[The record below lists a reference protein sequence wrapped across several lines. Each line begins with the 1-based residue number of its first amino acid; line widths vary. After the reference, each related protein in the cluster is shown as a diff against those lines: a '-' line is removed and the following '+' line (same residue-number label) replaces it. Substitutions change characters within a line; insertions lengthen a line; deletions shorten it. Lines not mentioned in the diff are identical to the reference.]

1 MQEDNNN
8 SNNNNNSN
16 SNNNIIIPGISNLLN
31 ILYTNH
37 SDITRDIIF
46 KIWYR
51 SWDSVESELLL
62 LYEQKN
68 DNLDQIKNISNQCK
82 DIYQRQWYK
91 IRALLYSCGKIEQSS
106 FFDFLNITF
115 NRFLKLVPLEQSNS
129 SIFKIVLDYFLF
141 YSNETEETLF
151 RIFLEF
157 ISTECNKNENLN
169 KLIENWFIDSFSKL
183 VRAELPTRNS
193 RSYTSAKFGIQL
205 FINALNESEN
215 LDINSML
222 YSILIKDNSLVCLFQ
237 IVEIS
242 PLVDCQA
249 AALHLIYLIS
259 EQYLDDNEYKK
270 ILNNFWSLPR
280 ISILFN
286 HMIHPNPTLS
296 QHALSCLHQI
306 MKHLI
311 DRNLIQQ
318 QFTPMLCYLLSQQST
333 TENSRR
339 LVMFIEHIINS
350 ESSPEY
356 QLRLIQSVL
365 SCCRRYLYT
374 VPIDMEANSILS
386 PNSKILSLILSTHI
400 TFAELSKSN
409 HFKDSTLWKETETQF
424 YELIEDSLS
433 SNGHSDPVFFTQ
445 LQLLYSFCCVHSKAN
460 KSHDTLLQAH
470 LTVIEQVCI

>member
-1 MQEDNNN
+1 
-8 SNNNNNSN
+8 
-16 SNNNIIIPGISNLLN
+16 
-31 ILYTNH
+31 
-37 SDITRDIIF
+37 
-46 KIWYR
+46 
-51 SWDSVESELLL
+51 
-62 LYEQKN
+62 
-68 DNLDQIKNISNQCK
+68 
-82 DIYQRQWYK
+82 
-91 IRALLYSCGKIEQSS
+91 
-106 FFDFLNITF
+106 
-115 NRFLKLVPLEQSNS
+115 
-129 SIFKIVLDYFLF
+129 
-141 YSNETEETLF
+141 
-151 RIFLEF
+151 
-157 ISTECNKNENLN
+157 
-169 KLIENWFIDSFSKL
+169 
-183 VRAELPTRNS
+183 
-193 RSYTSAKFGIQL
+193 
-205 FINALNESEN
+205 
-215 LDINSML
+215 
-222 YSILIKDNSLVCLFQ
+222 
-237 IVEIS
+237 
-242 PLVDCQA
+242 
-249 AALHLIYLIS
+249 
-259 EQYLDDNEYKK
+259 
-270 ILNNFWSLPR
+270 
-280 ISILFN
+280 
-286 HMIHPNPTLS
+286 MIHPNPTLS